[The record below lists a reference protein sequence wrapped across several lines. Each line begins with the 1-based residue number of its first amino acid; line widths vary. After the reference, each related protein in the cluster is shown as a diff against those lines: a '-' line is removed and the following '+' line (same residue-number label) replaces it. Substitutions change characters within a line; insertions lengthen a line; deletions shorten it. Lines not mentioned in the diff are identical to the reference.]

1 MSVPLN
7 YPSKDFM
14 MDQSLPY
21 NMLIQWAE
29 KKPNEVFYVRLLIE
43 SLLITPML
51 MYWIKHFASYLVCV
65 IWEFNLVIVL
75 R

>member
-29 KKPNEVFYVRLLIE
+29 KKPNEVF
-43 SLLITPML
+43 
-51 MYWIKHFASYLVCV
+51 
-65 IWEFNLVIVL
+65 L
-75 R
+75 RQIINRWH